1 MSRNVLAAGIL
12 TALLAQSAAALSLAP
27 EEFTASRHLAC
38 VLAEQSLGYLTEE
51 EYGAQTHT
59 VLDGFDEAER
69 DNILSKA
76 LGYVDGLMFSIAA
89 NDRAQVNGRL
99 MEFVESDSCQQ
110 GGYLNATLSL

>member
-1 MSRNVLAAGIL
+1 MVLAS
-12 TALLAQSAAALSLAP
+12 ALLAAVLAQPAAALYLAP
-27 EEFTASRHLAC
+27 EEFTASRQLAC

-59 VLDGFDEAER
+59 VLDGFDEVER
-69 DNILSKA
+69 DNILAKA

-89 NDRAQVNGRL
+89 DDSAQVNDRL
-99 MEFVESDSCQQ
+99 MDFVESDSCQQ